1 MVICYSYTTF
11 CILLIIELVP
21 CGVVGMENVEN
32 RVHFSLL
39 DHRQTNETDQK
50 GNNFAIAETN
60 LKKPNEE
67 HSLGTNIVSKPTAT
81 VEEHVSAVVPMP
93 NFDPN
98 RLEKALRTKGSID
111 GTEEALYRS
120 LLDHAVY
127 EKDVRPC
134 IHHSQPTNVTFG
146 FLLNQIVEMDERNQ
160 ALTTRSWLNINWMDP
175 RLSWNESLWSE
186 IKAIYIPHS
195 RIWKPDIILVNNAI
209 REYYASLVST
219 DVMVTSDGNVT
230 WLFSALFRSSCPIRV
245 RYYPFDDQQCDLKF
259 ASWSHDITEI
269 NLGLNTD
276 KGDLSSYMNNSEF
289 DLVDMTAVREVVR
302 FPSDTNSDWPT
313 IVIKIHMH
321 RRPLFYVFNHIVPC
335 VLISSMAVLGFLMP
349 PETGEKINM
358 IITTLL
364 SMGVYLQSITE
375 SIPPTSEGVPLIG
388 MYYVSSLLMVCL
400 ATCVNVIT
408 LNMHRNGAANQG
420 RHVPAWM
427 QKWILGY
434 LATFMRMS
442 IREPDSIALLKASQS
457 KKSTIRRSSILRDL
471 KRVKNMSNVR
481 AKSKEQNAN
490 RECECMDPLVHIYA
504 ESIMTSLVA
513 DSKPMNGS
521 TIRED
526 FASESTF
533 LGRVVSDG
541 IMPRISA
548 SSNSVL
554 TEFETRFRRIL
565 KRVYRSLQQHEIREE
580 ILDERSRIQW
590 QWQQLASVVDRL
602 LLCLFC
608 TATLFTIICLLIVPV
623 AYRDNDSIMSFLN
636 FF

>member
-1 MVICYSYTTF
+1 MVNNFI
-11 CILLIIELVP
+11 ILILFTNLFEFVKLLNEDNDRLTI
-21 CGVVGMENVEN
+21 
-32 RVHFSLL
+32 SLL
-39 DHRQTNETDQK
+39 NDGENSSSSTTSTEL
-50 GNNFAIAETN
+50 AELESN
-60 LKKPNEE
+60 
-67 HSLGTNIVSKPTAT
+67 
-81 VEEHVSAVVPMP
+81 VPLA
-93 NFDPN
+93 NFDKN
-98 RLEKALRTKGSID
+98 ELERALLTKVSID
-111 GTEEALYRS
+111 MTEESLYRT
-120 LLDHAVY
+120 LLNTSVY

-134 IHHSQPTNVTFG
+134 LHHTHSTNVTFG

-160 ALTTRSWLNINWMDP
+160 ALITRSWLNINWLDH
-175 RLSWNESLWSE
+175 RLSWNETRWSH

-245 RYYPFDDQQCDLKF
+245 RYYPFDDQKCELKF
-259 ASWSHDITEI
+259 ASWSHDLSEI
-269 NLGLNTD
+269 NIGLNTD
-276 KGDLSSYMNNSEF
+276 RGDLSSYMNNSEF
-289 DLVDMTAVREVVR
+289 DLVDMTAVRHVAH
-302 FPSDTNSDWPT
+302 FPSDGKMYWPT
-313 IVIKIHMH
+313 IVITIHMH

-442 IREPDSIALLKASQS
+442 IREPDSIALLKSSQS

-471 KRVKNMSNVR
+471 KRVKNMANV
-481 AKSKEQNAN
+481 KGKNPSEDKKHED
-490 RECECMDPLVHIYA
+490 CECMDPLVHIYA
-504 ESIMTSLVA
+504 ESIIGSLVE
-513 DSKPMNGS
+513 SKSCMNGS
-521 TIRED
+521 AKRED
-526 FASESTF
+526 FASESAF
-533 LGRVVSDG
+533 LGKVVSDG
-541 IMPRISA
+541 LMPRISA
-548 SSNSVL
+548 SSNTVL
-554 TEFETRFRRIL
+554 SEFESRFRRIL

-623 AYRDNDSIMSFLN
+623 AYRDNDSIFSYFNSVLLKT
-636 FF
+636 

>member
-1 MVICYSYTTF
+1 MVICYSCPTF

-21 CGVVGMENVEN
+21 CGIVGMKNVEN
-32 RVHFSLL
+32 RVLFSLL
-39 DHRQTNETDQK
+39 DSRQTNDTDGK
-50 GNNFAIAETN
+50 EEHFEIAEAKLTV
-60 LKKPNEE
+60 PNEE
-67 HSLGTNIVSKPTAT
+67 TSLGTISKLSSLSS
-81 VEEHVSAVVPMP
+81 EQEHVPAVVPML

-120 LLDHAVY
+120 LLDHTIY

-175 RLSWNESLWSE
+175 RLSWNETLWSD
-186 IKAIYIPHS
+186 IKAIYIPHA

-313 IVIKIHMH
+313 IVIRIHMH

-504 ESIMTSLVA
+504 ESIMSSLVA

-623 AYRDNDSIMSFLN
+623 AYRDNDSIMSILN

>member
-1 MVICYSYTTF
+1 MVICYSCPTF

-21 CGVVGMENVEN
+21 CGIVGMENVEN
-32 RVHFSLL
+32 RVLFSLL
-39 DHRQTNETDQK
+39 DSRQTNDTDGK
-50 GNNFAIAETN
+50 EEHFEIAEAKLTV
-60 LKKPNEE
+60 PNEE
-67 HSLGTNIVSKPTAT
+67 ASLGTISKLSALSSQQ
-81 VEEHVSAVVPMP
+81 EHVPAVVPML

-120 LLDHAVY
+120 LLDHTIY

-175 RLSWNESLWSE
+175 RLSWNETLWSD
-186 IKAIYIPHS
+186 IKAIYIPHA

-313 IVIKIHMH
+313 IVIRIHMH

-504 ESIMTSLVA
+504 ESIMSSLVA

-623 AYRDNDSIMSFLN
+623 AYRDNDSIMSILN

>member
-1 MVICYSYTTF
+1 MVICYSCPTF

-21 CGVVGMENVEN
+21 CGIVGMEHVEN

-39 DHRQTNETDQK
+39 DNRQTNDTDGKQ
-50 GNNFAIAETN
+50 FEIAEAKFKT
-60 LKKPNEE
+60 PNED
-67 HSLGTNIVSKPTAT
+67 SPVGTRTETISSTT
-81 VEEHVSAVVPMP
+81 EEEKVSAVVPMP

-120 LLDHAVY
+120 LLDHTVY

-175 RLSWNESLWSE
+175 RLSWNESLWSD
-186 IKAIYIPHS
+186 IKAIYIPHG

-230 WLFSALFRSSCPIRV
+230 WLFSALFRSSCPIR
-245 RYYPFDDQQCDLKF
+245 QCELKF

-313 IVIKIHMH
+313 IVIRIHMH

-504 ESIMTSLVA
+504 ESIMTTLAA
-513 DSKPMNGS
+513 DTKPMNGS

-533 LGRVVSDG
+533 LSRVVSDG

-580 ILDERSRIQW
+580 ILDERSRIQY

-623 AYRDNDSIMSFLN
+623 AYRDNDSVLSFLN
-636 FF
+636 FL

>member
-1 MVICYSYTTF
+1 MVNNFI
-11 CILLIIELVP
+11 ILILFTNLFEFVKLLNEDNDRLTI
-21 CGVVGMENVEN
+21 
-32 RVHFSLL
+32 SLL
-39 DHRQTNETDQK
+39 N
-50 GNNFAIAETN
+50 
-60 LKKPNEE
+60 
-67 HSLGTNIVSKPTAT
+67 
-81 VEEHVSAVVPMP
+81 
-93 NFDPN
+93 
-98 RLEKALRTKGSID
+98 D
-111 GTEEALYRS
+111 GENSSSSTTSTE
-120 LLDHAVY
+120 
-127 EKDVRPC
+127 
-134 IHHSQPTNVTFG
+134 F
-146 FLLNQIVEMDERNQ
+146 
-160 ALTTRSWLNINWMDP
+160 
-175 RLSWNESLWSE
+175 
-186 IKAIYIPHS
+186 
-195 RIWKPDIILVNNAI
+195 AI

-245 RYYPFDDQQCDLKF
+245 RYYPFDDQKCELKF
-259 ASWSHDITEI
+259 ASWSHDLSEI
-269 NLGLNTD
+269 NIGLNTD
-276 KGDLSSYMNNSEF
+276 RGDLSSYMNNSEF
-289 DLVDMTAVREVVR
+289 DLVDMTA
-302 FPSDTNSDWPT
+302 
-313 IVIKIHMH
+313 
-321 RRPLFYVFNHIVPC
+321 IVPC

-442 IREPDSIALLKASQS
+442 IREPDSIALLKSSQS

-471 KRVKNMSNVR
+471 KRVKNMANV
-481 AKSKEQNAN
+481 KGKNPSEDKKHED
-490 RECECMDPLVHIYA
+490 CECMDPLVHIYA
-504 ESIMTSLVA
+504 ESIIGSLVE
-513 DSKPMNGS
+513 SKSCMNGS
-521 TIRED
+521 AKRED
-526 FASESTF
+526 FASESAF
-533 LGRVVSDG
+533 LGKVVSDG
-541 IMPRISA
+541 LMPRISA
-548 SSNSVL
+548 SSNTVL
-554 TEFETRFRRIL
+554 SEFESRFRRIL

-623 AYRDNDSIMSFLN
+623 AYRDNDSIFSYFNSVLLKT
-636 FF
+636 